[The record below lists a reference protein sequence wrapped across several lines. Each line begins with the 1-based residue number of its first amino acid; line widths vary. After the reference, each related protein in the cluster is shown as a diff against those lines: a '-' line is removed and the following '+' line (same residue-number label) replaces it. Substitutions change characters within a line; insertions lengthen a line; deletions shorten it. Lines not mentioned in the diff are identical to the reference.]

1 MMAASSSSIPGKS
14 AADATL
20 HVLHV
25 ADCDFFDRFGHM
37 FRRLGLGLYGEGV
50 RVSLLT
56 DDGQALRD
64 LEGTPL
70 DVRGVPGL
78 SGWRAWR
85 LGHYLTSLFSPP
97 PTLVH
102 LWGTTCL
109 RALADWTQ
117 RAGTPLLIHLTSGND
132 LDRLSRRGVR
142 ANQHVAAGCRQFSG
156 VLQARRPLVSEF
168 VHLVPPALLI
178 PDQADRTPA
187 QEQTLGV
194 VWTGRFDQR
203 GGLQVLIDALAQ
215 LRRKDCDMQV
225 ALIGGGESGR
235 VVWQE
240 IRRQGIADCVSLIDE
255 PEFWEAAVPGA
266 DVCVVPA
273 CQDELALAPLAAM
286 ALGKIV
292 IASRDQI
299 AEWFIEDRTAWQFTP
314 GSAVELAYH
323 LSRAAQRHP
332 NASALARSA
341 AAYAREHHSIT
352 RLIAQ
357 LAELYNRIIH
367 ISSGVAAG
375 KNHEP
380 SPRPVP

>member
-1 MMAASSSSIPGKS
+1 MAASSTSTPGQ
-14 AADATL
+14 ATPDATL
-20 HVLHV
+20 RVLHV

-50 RVSLLT
+50 HVSLLT

-64 LEGTPL
+64 LEGTPI

-85 LGHYLTSLFSPP
+85 LGHYLTGQFSPP

-109 RALADWTQ
+109 RVLADWTQ
-117 RAGTPLLIHLTSGND
+117 RAGTPLLIHLTSGDD
-132 LDRLSRRGVR
+132 LDRLARRGVR
-142 ANQHVAAGCRQFSG
+142 ANQHVAAGCRQFSA
-156 VLQARRPLVSEF
+156 VLQARRPLISEF

-178 PDQADRTPA
+178 ADDTDRTPPP
-187 QEQTLGV
+187 QHTLGV
-194 VWTGRFDQR
+194 VWVGRFDQR
-203 GGLQVLIDALAQ
+203 SGLQVLIDALAQ
-215 LRRKDCDMQV
+215 LRRKDCDIQV
-225 ALIGGGESGR
+225 VLIGEGGPGR

-286 ALGKIV
+286 ALGRVV

-314 GSAVELAYH
+314 GSAVELAYQ
-323 LSRAAQRHP
+323 LSRAAERHP
-332 NASALARSA
+332 DASALARSA

-357 LAELYNRIIH
+357 LAELYHRITNTY
-367 ISSGVAAG
+367 SDVTGGS
-375 KNHEP
+375 HEEP
-380 SPRPVP
+380 NTGPVP

>member
-1 MMAASSSSIPGKS
+1 MAASSSSIPGKDAS
-14 AADATL
+14 EATL

-64 LEGTPL
+64 LEGTPI

-85 LGHYLTSLFSPP
+85 LGHFLTSQFSPP

-117 RAGTPLLIHLTSGND
+117 RASTPLLIHLTSGND

-142 ANQHVAAGCRQFSG
+142 ANEHVAAGCRQFG
-156 VLQARRPLVSEF
+156 AVLQARRPLVAEF
-168 VHLVPPALLI
+168 VHPVPPALLI
-178 PDQADRTPA
+178 PDHAEPA
-187 QEQTLGV
+187 PAPEHTLGV
-194 VWTGRFDQR
+194 VWTGRFEQR
-203 GGLQVLIDALAQ
+203 SGLQVLIDALAQ
-215 LRRKDCDMQV
+215 LRCKNCDMQV
-225 ALIGGGESGR
+225 VLIGSGEPGR
-235 VVWQE
+235 VVWRE
-240 IRRQGIADCVSLIDE
+240 IRRQGIGDCVSLIDE

-286 ALGKIV
+286 ALGRVV

-299 AEWFIEDRTAWQFTP
+299 AEWFIEDRTVWQFTP

-323 LSRAAQRHP
+323 LSRAAERHP
-332 NASALARSA
+332 DASVLARSA
-341 AAYAREHHSIT
+341 AGYAREHHSIT

-357 LAELYNRIIH
+357 LAELYHRITYTH
-367 ISSGVAAG
+367 SGVAG
-375 KNHEP
+375 GDTDELIQ
-380 SPRPVP
+380 RPVL